1 MSDDAFFDDSLA
13 LDDAAWEQIDALSA
27 NRPPPP
33 APAPPRAAPAGVS
46 FRPAQQNAV
55 AGSSRAVSGGS
66 SSGGGLRQSTLYGTV
81 ASNAHSAPTTSS
93 SKKDHTGERLFDV
106 NDRPSTQ
113 GLVQKAGKVWDR
125 SDFARYGA
133 KGKPGKGKG
142 RAAAWDDEDD
152 EENDEQEDDGGFE
165 QFPAPAQNLGELPRR
180 MKHAVDE
187 EEAKTWIYPINLCV
201 LLSTLVLSHDPTP
214 LSDPPLGTPY

>member
-1 MSDDAFFDDSLA
+1 MSDDEFFDDSLA

-33 APAPPRAAPAGVS
+33 ARPPPAPAPPRAAPAGVS

-55 AGSSRAVSGGS
+55 AGPSRAVSGS
-66 SSGGGLRQSTLYGTV
+66 SFGGGLRQSTLYGTV
-81 ASNAHSAPTTSS
+81 TSNAHSALSTSS

-113 GLVQKAGKVWDR
+113 GLIQKAGKVWDP

-133 KGKPGKGKG
+133 KGK
-142 RAAAWDDEDD
+142 AAAWDDEDD

-165 QFPAPAQNLGELPRR
+165 QFPAPVQNLGELPRR

-187 EEAKTWIYPINLCV
+187 EEAKTWVYPINLCV
-201 LLSTLVLSHDPTP
+201 LLQPFSSLTTDS
-214 LSDPPLGTPY
+214 SF